1 MQLHDFMY
9 FVLDL
14 LNTWIPPARPN
25 NQQMP
30 DASSTQENV
39 DIDICNGLVLMIY
52 TLSWNPINAQL
63 CASPVNK
70 V

>member
-1 MQLHDFMY
+1 MQLHDFIFCFG
-9 FVLDL
+9 FVDS
-14 LNTWIPPARPN
+14 WIPPARPN

-30 DASSTQENV
+30 AASSTQENV

-52 TLSWNPINAQL
+52 ILSWNPINAQL
-63 CASPVNK
+63 FASPVNK